1 MSSISFANEG
11 FLAWAH
17 PLKPA
22 EEMNSGYTEVTKDF
36 KQPGAESR

>member
-1 MSSISFANEG
+1 MRG
-11 FLAWAH
+11 FWLGRT
-17 PLKPA
+17 LKPA